1 MLFFSFFALNTV
13 QQRNKQPPNI
23 RVSFSVLNA
32 NATYFFE
39 LYLINKSY
47 ICEYK
52 KNYLNRLGNYLY
64 AIFNKK

>member
-52 KNYLNRLGNYLY
+52 KKLFESFRQLFICN
-64 AIFNKK
+64 I